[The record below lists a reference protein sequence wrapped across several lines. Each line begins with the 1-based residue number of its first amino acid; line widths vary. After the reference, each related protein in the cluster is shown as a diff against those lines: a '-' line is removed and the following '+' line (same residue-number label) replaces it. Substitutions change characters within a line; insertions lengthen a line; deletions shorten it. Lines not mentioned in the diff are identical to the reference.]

1 MTKADKKI
9 LHTVLEQTAKQFPD
23 HTAVEHGDRS
33 LSYGAL
39 HDAADRLA
47 VELQARG
54 AGRNTIVALYFE
66 NSLEFVVAML
76 GVMKAGAIFMPLDV
90 SFPVGRIQMILD
102 KTTPDFL
109 LKTADT
115 EFPLPRSST
124 IPSSMET
131 GTLQADLVVDWTTLG
146 PDFQLLPDKPD
157 GISRPDDGN
166 YIFFTSGSTGDAKA
180 ITGCQ
185 KSLSHFVHWEAGEF
199 DFDTSTRVS
208 QLAPVSFDACLKDIF
223 TPLLKGGTVC
233 IPEKHVRGNI
243 SILLDWIHGQGI
255 TVVHC
260 VPSLFRALLTE
271 LESRSADPG
280 FQSDTSR
287 PGPRPLTTPGFWGHL
302 KHLILAGDAVYGKDV
317 NRWMDLFE
325 DRIELVNLYGP
336 TETTLVKTCHRIKQR
351 LSSPG
356 AMVHVGHPISNT
368 AVLIIKGN
376 RLCDMGEIGDIYIKT
391 PFMTKGYY
399 NDPDMTRACF
409 LENPTQADPED
420 IVYRTG
426 DLGRYLP
433 DRSIEFIGRLDN
445 QVKVNGVRM
454 DFAEIEQ
461 VLAGMPGLG
470 QAVVQAH
477 RNVEN
482 ENVLVCY
489 YMEEHPVNSG
499 MIRDYLVGVLP
510 SYMLPAY
517 YLSMDELPLNL
528 NGKVNRKA
536 LPKPEELLYADTV
549 VVAPANGVEKK
560 LVAIW
565 QEILGLHKVS
575 VESPFFEIG
584 GHSLKAVQIVSRV
597 YKVFNVEIR
606 LKDFFDHPTIRQQAL
621 LLDRSEAS
629 AIPAIDPAPIL
640 PLYDLSHAQHRLWI
654 LSQMDAEGTAH
665 SMPGV
670 YLVNGPLHKGIL
682 EKAFEI
688 LVVRHESLRT
698 IFPVVRGEPRQKI
711 LPASPEGFPIH
722 EIHVKDPG
730 PDALSRPDASS
741 LPDTLSLPDTSSLP
755 DGWLTQGV
763 APHVAAEL
771 ARPFELARGPLVRT
785 TLITL
790 GGDRRVLVFNMH
802 HIISDAWSVDVIAR
816 ELFSL
821 YGALQEDP
829 GVPLP
834 ELGNLLPEL
843 KVQYKDFMAWQNRF
857 LASKAV
863 EKHADYWRT
872 KLAGR
877 LPVLD
882 LPLDYPRPPVPRY
895 QGRTEW
901 FMWEAPLVK
910 RIAAFSREH
919 RASLF
924 MTLMTGV
931 KILLYRYS
939 DQTDGIVGTPM
950 TQRDHPDLEHQ
961 VGFYVNT
968 LALRDEV
975 LPEASFR
982 ELLARVK
989 QTILDAHGHQAYPF
1003 DLLVQGLD
1011 VARDVGR
1018 APVFDVMVV
1027 FQENNGPDLE
1037 MGNITFTEMDIE
1049 TETAQ
1054 FDLTLIFKETEEG
1067 LKIGLNYNTDL
1078 FKKETIQRM
1087 AGHLKNLFLGGLS
1100 TPDAAVADID
1110 LLMEHERRQLTID
1123 FRGGRR
1129 PYPSDQSLVDLFN
1142 AAAERFHDRT
1152 AVVFEDRTL
1161 TYGELHRRANA
1172 LALYLMARIK
1182 IGPGDLV
1189 GLMMDRSDHSVLC
1202 LLAILKAGGVCV
1214 NLDPFYPPERVGYML
1229 KNSGCRWVMV
1239 DSMDRHGRLVPD
1251 HGKNGYQVLE
1261 ADQLTKTAPWDS
1273 PAVGNLPRVESRDP
1287 ACVFYTSGS
1296 TGTPK
1301 GVLLEHRGYVNMV
1314 MGLMESYGITPSDR
1328 ILQSVSY
1335 AFDVSMSEIFSAL
1348 LSGACL
1354 VVANRARIDHP
1365 KGFVDYLNRHG
1376 VTLAMLTPA
1385 YVNALDRD
1393 GLKNLRVLITGGEP
1407 PEKADA
1413 AYYSRSLACFNG
1425 YGPTEASVYATL
1437 YRIDP
1442 ERDYSL
1448 GIPIG
1453 KPMPNT
1459 VIHILDERHK
1469 LVPVGVPGEICIGGT
1484 GLARNYL
1491 DQPEMTAERFVP
1503 NPFGNGRLYHTGDLG
1518 RWLPDGNILFMGRR
1532 DEQIKIRGHRVEP
1545 GEIENRLRLFPGVQK
1560 AVVVK
1565 IGEQGQQK
1573 LAAYLV
1579 VGSDSNVQE
1588 LKAYLSRYLPDY
1600 MIPSFFTCLG
1610 EFPQTPTGK
1619 IDKKALPPPDAP
1631 PRAGEPAPP
1640 GTPLEERLLSIFQ
1653 EILGTSAM
1661 GIFDNFFDLGGTS
1674 LSAVKLAGRVFNE
1687 LNINV
1692 SARQLFLNPTVATF
1706 APALTLGPDAM
1717 VPPDPPDICTRASH
1731 TTMEPRSLIGLI
1743 SDKIIAPMDAAALEY
1758 LPDDLVPSAGQ
1769 RDKAG
1774 VLEKWCNNAPV
1785 LTGVIE
1791 TALGR
1796 VGMITLPCFASDLF
1810 QDGTRVTENVLAAL
1824 ELAALEL
1831 AARAGARAVSM
1842 TGLLPSATR
1851 QGQAVMDRMVS
1862 GNGLPALTTSQASV
1876 AAVMVM
1882 TVEKLLGEAH
1892 RSMAG
1897 EHLGIIGCDM
1907 QGQAMVKLMLDTLP
1921 HPRAITLCGVYQD
1934 KGVLD
1939 RLASELSSESGFN
1952 GELGILTARPDV
1964 PPEFYGATLMVGA
1977 TSATG
1982 IIDIQVLRPGTLLVS
1997 DPARPCFDPE
2007 SAFNR
2012 FESQQDILFAEGDL
2026 LTTGTPCRRQIHLT
2040 EEMAAQLPPA
2050 HQRDLLQADPN
2061 IITGCVLSGLFSV
2074 CDPEIP
2080 VTVGDLDLEI
2090 CRKHLFGIK
2099 KLGFEAASPR
2109 YGRRVLGEGFKEQFR
2124 ARPGTIKK

>member
-1 MTKADKKI
+1 MTQADKKI
-9 LHTVLEQTAKQFPD
+9 LHTVLEQTAKQFPG
-23 HTAVEHGDRS
+23 HTAVEHGDRRI
-33 LSYGAL
+33 SYGAL

-66 NSLEFVVAML
+66 NSMEFVVAML

-90 SFPVGRIQMILD
+90 SFPVGRIKMILD
-102 KTTPDFL
+102 KTTPEFL
-109 LKTADT
+109 LKTADPET
-115 EFPLPRSST
+115 IFPEFLHNAGDPEIISPNPFVFP
-124 IPSSMET
+124 PSLQT
-131 GTLQADLVVDWTTLG
+131 GVLQPDLVVDWAVPG
-146 PDFQLLPDKPD
+146 PDSPLLPDSPD
-157 GISRPDDGN
+157 CISRPDDAN

-180 ITGCQ
+180 IAGCQ
-185 KSLSHFVHWEAGEF
+185 KSLSHFLHWEAGEF
-199 DFDTSTRVS
+199 GFDTGTRVS

-243 SILLDWIHGQGI
+243 SLLLDWIHGQRI

-260 VPSLFRALLTE
+260 VPSMVRALLTE
-271 LESRSADPG
+271 MESRSAG
-280 FQSDTSR
+280 S
-287 PGPRPLTTPGFWGHL
+287 GLLGHL

-336 TETTLVKTCHRIKQR
+336 TETTLIKTCHRIKQR
-351 LSSPG
+351 PSSPG

-399 NDPDMTRACF
+399 NDPEMTRACF
-409 LENPTQADPED
+409 MQNPTQADSED
-420 IVYRTG
+420 IVCRTG

-445 QVKVNGVRM
+445 QVKINGVRM

-461 VLAGMPGLG
+461 VLAGMPGLD

-489 YMEEHPVNSG
+489 YTEEQPVNSG
-499 MIRDYLVGVLP
+499 MIRDYLGAVLP

-517 YLSMDELPLNL
+517 YLPMDELPLSL
-528 NGKVNRKA
+528 NGKINRKA

-549 VVAPANGVEKK
+549 VAAPANGVEKK

-565 QEILGLHKVS
+565 QDVLGLRKVS

-597 YKVFNVEIR
+597 YKAFNVEIR
-606 LKDFFDHPTIRQQAL
+606 LKDFFDHPTIRQQAV
-621 LLDRSEAS
+621 LLDRSKAS
-629 AIPAIDPAPIL
+629 AIPSIDPAPIL
-640 PLYDLSHAQHRLWI
+640 PLYELSHAQHRLWI
-654 LSQMDAEGTAH
+654 LSQMDADGTAH

-670 YLVNGPLHKGIL
+670 YLVKGPLHKAFL

-698 IFPVVRGEPRQKI
+698 IFPVVGGEPRQKI
-711 LPASPEGFPIH
+711 LPSPPEGFRIH
-722 EIHVKDPG
+722 EIHVKKTG
-730 PDALSRPDASS
+730 PDALSLPDAR
-741 LPDTLSLPDTSSLP
+741 
-755 DGWLTQGV
+755 LTQGV
-763 APHVAAEL
+763 APHVEAEL
-771 ARPFELARGPLVRT
+771 GRPFNLARGPLVRI
-785 TLITL
+785 TLIKL
-790 GGDRRVLVFNMH
+790 GADRRVLVFNMH

-829 GVPLP
+829 GVSIP

-843 KVQYKDFMAWQNRF
+843 RIQYKDFMAWQNRF
-857 LASKAV
+857 LVSEGV

-895 QGRTEW
+895 RGRTEW
-901 FMWEAPLVK
+901 FMWEAHLTK

-919 RASLF
+919 KASLF

-939 DQTDGIVGTPM
+939 EQTDGIVGTPM

-989 QTILDAHGHQAYPF
+989 KTTLDAHGHQAYPF
-1003 DLLVQGLD
+1003 DLLVQELD

-1027 FQENNGPDLE
+1027 FQGNNGPDLE

-1049 TETAQ
+1049 TGTAQ
-1054 FDLTLIFKETEEG
+1054 FDLTLILKETAGG
-1067 LKIGLNYNTDL
+1067 LKIGFNYNTDL
-1078 FKKETIQRM
+1078 FKRDTIQRM
-1087 AGHLKNLFLGGLS
+1087 AGHLKNLFRRGLS
-1100 TPDAAVADID
+1100 VPDAAVADID
-1110 LLMEHERRQLTID
+1110 LLSEHERRQLSID
-1123 FRGGRR
+1123 FSGGRR
-1129 PYPSDQSLVDLFN
+1129 PYPTDQSLVDLFN
-1142 AAAERFHDRT
+1142 VTAERFHDRA
-1152 AVVFEDRTL
+1152 AVIFEDRTL
-1161 TYGELHRRANA
+1161 TYGELNRRATA
-1172 LALYLMARIK
+1172 LARYLMARIK
-1182 IGPGDLV
+1182 IAPGDLV

-1214 NLDPFYPPERVGYML
+1214 NLDPFYPPERIGYML
-1229 KNSGCRWVMV
+1229 KNSRCRVVIV

-1261 ADQLTKTAPWDS
+1261 ADQLMGTAPWDS
-1273 PAVGNLPRVESRDP
+1273 PAEGELPRVESRDP

-1301 GVLLEHRGYVNMV
+1301 GVLLEHGGYVNMV
-1314 MGLMESYGITPSDR
+1314 MGLMESYEITHSDR

-1348 LSGACL
+1348 LSGSCL

-1442 ERDYSL
+1442 EGDYTL

-1459 VIHILDERHK
+1459 AIHILDKRHR
-1469 LVPVGVPGEICIGGT
+1469 LVPVGVPGEICIGGS

-1491 DQPEMTAERFVP
+1491 DQPEMTAKRFVS

-1545 GEIENRLRLFPGVQK
+1545 GEIENRLRQFPGVQK

-1565 IGEQGQQK
+1565 TGDQGQQK
-1573 LAAYLV
+1573 LAAYLMV
-1579 VGSDSNVQE
+1579 DPDPNVQE
-1588 LKAYLSRYLPDY
+1588 LKAHLGRYLPDY

-1610 EFPQTPTGK
+1610 EFPRTPTGK

-1640 GTPLEERLLSIFQ
+1640 GTPLEEKLLSIFQ
-1653 EILGTSAM
+1653 DILGISAM

-1687 LNINV
+1687 LKVNV

-1706 APALTLGPDAM
+1706 APALATGPA
-1717 VPPDPPDICTRASH
+1717 VLVQPDSQDICTMTNY
-1731 TTMEPRSLIGLI
+1731 TTMEPRSLMGLI
-1743 SDKIIAPMDAAALEY
+1743 SDKIIDPMDAAALEY
-1758 LPDDLVPSAGQ
+1758 LPDELLLGDGQ
-1769 RDKAG
+1769 RDKDA
-1774 VLEKWCNNAPV
+1774 VLEKWCGKEPV
-1785 LTGVIE
+1785 LSGVIE
-1791 TALGR
+1791 TSLGR
-1796 VGMITLPCFASDLF
+1796 IGMITLPCFASDLF
-1810 QDGTRVTENVLAAL
+1810 QDGPRVTENVLAAL
-1824 ELAALEL
+1824 ELAE
-1831 AARAGARAVSM
+1831 RAGARTVSM

-1851 QGQAVMDRMVS
+1851 QGLAVMDRMVP

-1876 AAVMVM
+1876 ASVMVM
-1882 TVEKLLGEAH
+1882 TVEKLLAEAH
-1892 RSMAG
+1892 RSMDG

-1907 QGQAMVKLMLDTLP
+1907 QGQAMLKLMLDALP

-1934 KGVLD
+1934 KGMLN
-1939 RLASELSSESGFN
+1939 RLARDLSSDSGFD

-1964 PPEFYGATLMVGA
+1964 PPEFYDTTLIVGA
-1977 TSATG
+1977 TNATG
-1982 IIDIQVLRPGTLLVS
+1982 IIDTRLLRPGTLLVS
-1997 DPARPCFDPE
+1997 DPARPCFNPE
-2007 SAFNR
+2007 LAFNR
-2012 FESQQDILFAEGDL
+2012 FESQHDIMFAEGDL
-2026 LTTGTPCRRQIHLT
+2026 LATGTPCRRQILLT

-2050 HQRDLLQADPN
+2050 ERRDLLQADPN
-2061 IITGCVLSGLFSV
+2061 TITGCVLSGLFSV
-2074 CDPEIP
+2074 RDPEIP

-2090 CRKHLFGIK
+2090 CRKHLLGIK
-2099 KLGFEAASPR
+2099 KLGFEAAAPR
-2109 YGRRVLGEGFKEQFR
+2109 YGKRVLGETFKEQFR
-2124 ARPGTIKK
+2124 ARTGVIKN